1 MDEYEIVSRIIH
13 EKVHEDA
20 NIIIGLLVD
29 EELGDNLKVTAIA
42 TGFGDR
48 FDMEKAHVEKI
59 RSIQDVRIDLD
70 KPTFV
75 RKIEQDPRRSQV
87 TRQPSFLMDE
97 EDQFDIPTFLR
108 KSVD

>member
-1 MDEYEIVSRIIH
+1 V
-13 EKVHEDA
+13 VHAKSQWVA
-20 NIIIGLLVD
+20 NIIIGFFFG

-48 FDMEKAHVEKI
+48 FDVEQAKTQNI
-59 RSIQDVRIDLD
+59 RSIQDVRVDFD

-75 RKIEQDPRRSQV
+75 RKTEPDHRRSPV
-87 TRQPSFLMDE
+87 NRQPSFVMDE
-97 EDQFDIPTFLR
+97 DDQFDIPTFLR